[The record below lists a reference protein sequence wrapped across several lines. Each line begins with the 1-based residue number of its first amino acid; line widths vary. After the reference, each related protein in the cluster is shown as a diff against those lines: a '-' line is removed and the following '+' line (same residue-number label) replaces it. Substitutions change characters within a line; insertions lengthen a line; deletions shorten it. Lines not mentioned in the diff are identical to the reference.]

1 MNPPKCEQ
9 YFYLFYQERKSL
21 DHLKEIKEAEKN
33 TIIPPFLLLQRQGGH
48 TQAGCWSQH
57 PPGGV
62 TAHALRSAGS
72 TANAPLPNNHSL
84 LIFDRQPKC
93 FCEES
98 KWTTY
103 EKINCFSRTS
113 ITGKGWFCCP
123 QTTLFLRLLGC
134 LWVVGKN
141 ILGVRYMVWSL
152 LLPIHSFIFSFL
164 HGTGCLTVKPRN
176 H

>member
-1 MNPPKCEQ
+1 MNDSSLLPEELLTLQLATQGLFLGRMNPPKCEQ

-48 TQAGCWSQH
+48 AQAGCWSQH

-98 KWTTY
+98 K
-103 EKINCFSRTS
+103 
-113 ITGKGWFCCP
+113 
-123 QTTLFLRLLGC
+123 
-134 LWVVGKN
+134 
-141 ILGVRYMVWSL
+141 
-152 LLPIHSFIFSFL
+152 
-164 HGTGCLTVKPRN
+164 
-176 H
+176 